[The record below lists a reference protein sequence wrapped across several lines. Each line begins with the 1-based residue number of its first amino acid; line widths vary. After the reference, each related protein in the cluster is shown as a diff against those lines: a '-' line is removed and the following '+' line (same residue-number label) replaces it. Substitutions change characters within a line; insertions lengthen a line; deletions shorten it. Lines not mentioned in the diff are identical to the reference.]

1 MLGSS
6 NGGTATREILKSRTM
21 GNVRHLSPVLTG
33 QTLPG
38 GHDPLIV
45 RLLGTIKKLDPDRL
59 TELWQSQSQADET
72 VEESMIRGG
81 LADERQIAEAYASH
95 YLLPLFDPP
104 GDAPPPVDPNVA
116 AVLSAGFCR
125 LHRIAPLSDDG
136 QTLEVALFA
145 PESLL
150 LADEIR
156 QSTGRQMRPLFA
168 PLSVVE
174 RLLDL
179 LYVNQM
185 PPPEPISPPA
195 QTRTKQKT
203 ANSRRR
209 VDRYIDRLVAQACQA
224 GASDVHLEIFD
235 DRWRIRLR
243 VGRTLT
249 EIQPPSRAMLTAAMQ
264 RIKVLAKLQSA
275 PQDLQSQQDLWPQHD
290 PRPEHAAPQQGVL
303 EFRQADGDVVIRVTT
318 CPSIGGERIVLRIH
332 DQAAV
337 PCELSRLGFEP
348 SQLDPLF
355 TAIDDATANDACGG
369 LVLLSGPAGCGKST
383 TLAAILRHLNNGQ
396 RNLCSVEDT
405 VEFKISGVTQVQT
418 NAASGRTV
426 ATVVESFLRQD
437 ADVIAVGELRD
448 REAAEACLRAAAT
461 GRLVLAG
468 VPAGDA
474 LSGLMHLREM
484 GISSPSLAHTVCLL
498 MAQRLCRRGSIP
510 QERIPALETV
520 RVGGRLARLIRA
532 GADLETLREAADQT

>member
-1 MLGSS
+1 
-6 NGGTATREILKSRTM
+6 M
-21 GNVRHLSPVLTG
+21 GNVRHLSPVPTG

-59 TELWQSQSQADET
+59 TELWQAQSQADET

-179 LYVNQM
+179 LYVTQT
-185 PPPEPISPPA
+185 PPPESSSSPAP
-195 QTRTKQKT
+195 TRRKQKA
-203 ANSRRR
+203 ANSRQR

-224 GASDVHLEIFD
+224 GASDVHLESFD

-243 VGRTLT
+243 VDSTLT
-249 EIQPPSRAMLTAAMQ
+249 EIQPPSRAMLIAAMQ
-264 RIKVLAKLQSA
+264 RIKILAKLCSA
-275 PQDLQSQQDLWPQHD
+275 PQDLQLQQDLWPQHD
-290 PRPEHAAPQQGVL
+290 PRPEHEAPQQGVL

-332 DQAAV
+332 HPAAV

-348 SQLDPLF
+348 SQLNPLF

-418 NAASGRTV
+418 DAASGRTV
-426 ATVVESFLRQD
+426 AAVVESFLRQD
-437 ADVIAVGELRD
+437 ADVIAVGELRN
-448 REAAEACLRAAAT
+448 REAAEACLRATST
-461 GRLVLAG
+461 GHLVLAA

-474 LSGLMHLREM
+474 LSGLMHLRDM
-484 GISSPSLAHTVCLL
+484 GISTSSLANTVCLL

-510 QERIPALETV
+510 QGRTPVLEAI

-532 GADLETLREAADQT
+532 GAELETLREAADQR